1 MKYDP
6 SLLSDGESIVTQF
19 RPHYRM
25 LLIPIGWFILILLA
39 FVALIWIGDLW
50 WYLNDILWVIVLV
63 GFVFLVMWPVV
74 KWWFTL
80 YVLTT
85 ERLISREGVI
95 SRSGVEIPLENINNV
110 LFSQSVIE
118 RLLKSGDLMIE
129 SAGQSGQVKFDNVWN
144 PDQFQALLY
153 RTREDRTRALSEQ
166 TLGTS
171 SSDPTEQLERLARLH
186 RDGAITDEEYEQ
198 SKRALLEDL

>member
-63 GFVFLVMWPVV
+63 GFV
-74 KWWFTL
+74 
-80 YVLTT
+80 
-85 ERLISREGVI
+85 
-95 SRSGVEIPLENINNV
+95 
-110 LFSQSVIE
+110 
-118 RLLKSGDLMIE
+118 
-129 SAGQSGQVKFDNVWN
+129 AGW
-144 PDQFQALLY
+144 QA
-153 RTREDRTRALSEQ
+153 
-166 TLGTS
+166 
-171 SSDPTEQLERLARLH
+171 
-186 RDGAITDEEYEQ
+186 
-198 SKRALLEDL
+198 